1 MLTATLLAVGS
12 AFIHAG
18 WNLLVKTSGDR
29 RISAWGI
36 VLMGGVISVP
46 LLLVVGPPGVDALP
60 WLTLSAV
67 IHIGYIAGIAA
78 AYTHGD
84 FSLSYP
90 IARGAGALLAAIGG
104 VVLLGDHLST
114 VAWLGLTVVAVGLL
128 ALRGRGRA
136 PGLGWALFTGLCI
149 GGYTVAD
156 SHGARLSASGVSY
169 GIAVIVGVA
178 IAVSASSIAR
188 GQGPDLLAALPRHW
202 RRWAL
207 GGIGLTAAYTMVMV
221 AVRLAPVGY
230 VTMLR
235 ESSVVIG
242 ALLGW
247 LVLREPMAQRR
258 IMASGVMLCGLLILV
273 STG

>member
-18 WNLLVKTSGDR
+18 WNLLVKTAGDR
-29 RISAWGI
+29 SIAVWGI
-36 VLMGGVISVP
+36 FLMGGVISLPV
-46 LLLVVGPPGVDALP
+46 LFVVGPPGLDALP
-60 WLTLSAV
+60 WLTLSAL
-67 IHIGYIAGIAA
+67 IHIGYITGIAA

-104 VVLLGDHLST
+104 VLFLGDHLPPL
-114 VAWLGLTVVAVGLL
+114 AWVGLL
-128 ALRGRGRA
+128 VVAAGLVALRGRGRA
-136 PGLGWALFTGLCI
+136 PGLSWALFTGLCI
-149 GGYTVAD
+149 AWYTLAD
-156 SHGARLSASGVSY
+156 SHGSRLSDSGVGY
-169 GIAVIVGVA
+169 GIALTVGVA
-178 IAVSASSIAR
+178 IAVSAAGIAR
-188 GQGPDLLAALPRHW
+188 GQGPALVAALLRYW
-202 RRWAL
+202 RRWAV
-207 GGIGLTAAYTMVMV
+207 GGVCLTAAYTMVMV

-247 LVLREPMAQRR
+247 LVLHEPMAHRR
-258 IMASGVMLCGLLILV
+258 IMASGVMLCGLLLLV
-273 STG
+273 AAG